1 VDTEAL
7 TQHPDASGPPDL
19 PIKLGPCS
27 NGEFV
32 PGPASPLVRE
42 TWRRA
47 DADIEATS
55 RRLGLSRR
63 RFLGSLGA
71 SAAVLLAL
79 DGCTKDRASSERRPG
94 GPGGTYSIPPEST
107 TEPEAATGALAGDEF
122 IMDVQGHLL
131 DYDLDEPLGGYF
143 GSGFPQA
150 GCDADDP
157 RACFDADHFLDL
169 YFLQS
174 DTSLVVLSAVPIV
187 GPDSPLSI
195 DVMERTRRIA
205 RALCRDDRVLLHGQ
219 ANPNVGSLD
228 RQLASMDE
236 LVADHPITAWKVYTH
251 APAPG
256 WALDDPLGEAFLRK
270 AAETRPIVCVH
281 KGLSGGSRYAS
292 PADVGPAAKAHP
304 DISFVVYHSGY
315 ESGQTEGPYED
326 ATRDQGVNRLI
337 TSLRQAGIGPGDNV
351 YAELGS
357 TWRLVMADPTQ
368 AAHVLGKLLVAVG
381 PERILWG
388 TDSIW
393 YGSPQDQIQAFR
405 AFQITEEFQDRYG
418 YPPLTDDVKLRIL
431 GRNAAALYEVEPE
444 KVACPFTR
452 EELQAAREAEPAAFR
467 TYGPTTARQV
477 GELIAQHGGLAR

>member
-1 VDTEAL
+1 VTEP
-7 TQHPDASGPPDL
+7 TPPDL

-27 NGEFV
+27 NGEYV
-32 PGPASPLVRE
+32 PRPPTPLVRE

-47 DADIEATS
+47 EADIERSA

-63 RFLGSLGA
+63 QFLATLGA

-79 DGCTKDRASSERRPG
+79 DGCTKDRAASERREG
-94 GPGGTYSIPPEST
+94 GPGGSFDLPPEST
-107 TEPEAATGALAGDEF
+107 TEPEAAGPLTGEEF

-131 DYDLDEPLGGYF
+131 DYDLDEPARDGGF
-143 GSGFPQA
+143 WRSFPQA

-157 RACFDADHFLDL
+157 RSCFDAEHFLDL

-174 DTSLVVLSAVPIV
+174 DTSLVVLSAVPII

-205 RALCRDDRVLLHGQ
+205 RTLCRDERVLLHGQ

-228 RQLASMDE
+228 RQLAAMDE

-251 APAPG
+251 SPAPG
-256 WALDDPLGEAFLRK
+256 WFLDDHDPAAAQVGEAFLRK
-270 AAETRPIVCVH
+270 AAETKPIVCVH
-281 KGLSGGSRYAS
+281 KGLSGGSPYAS
-292 PADVGPAAKAHP
+292 PRDIGPAAKAHP

-315 ESGQTEGPYED
+315 ETGQVEGPTD
-326 ATRDQGVNRLI
+326 PATWDRGVNRLVA
-337 TSLRQAGIGPGDNV
+337 TLHDAGIEPGANV

-357 TWRLVMADPTQ
+357 TWRLLMADPTQ
-368 AAHVLGKLLVAVG
+368 AAHVLGKLLRAVG

-393 YGSPQDQIQAFR
+393 YGTPQDQIQAFR
-405 AFQITEEFQDRYG
+405 AFRITEEFQERFG
-418 YPPLTDDVKLRIL
+418 YPALTDEVKARIL
-431 GRNAAALYEVEPE
+431 GLNAAELYGVEPR
-444 KVACPFTR
+444 KVSCPFTR
-452 EELQAAREAEPAAFR
+452 EELQAAREAEPAGFR
-467 TYGPTTARQV
+467 TFGPTSARQV
-477 GELIAQHGGLAR
+477 RELIAHHGGLAF